1 MTVTMKHWTDA
12 PEILHGNGY
21 QHVPAY
27 AAVRTCAHYYLFV
40 WEWLCIISAK
50 TEKEKKLTD
59 RYAGLSL
66 TRIRRHRSTKQY
78 SIFPYY

>member
-1 MTVTMKHWTDA
+1 MKQWTDA
-12 PEILHGNGY
+12 PEMLHGNGY
-21 QHVPAY
+21 QHVRAY
-27 AAVRTCAHYYLFV
+27 AVVRTCAHYYLFV

-66 TRIRRHRSTKQY
+66 TRIRRHRITEQY